1 MGLSYIYYST
11 EWLLVQNQIYS
22 LEELFKLGTFRIPN
36 YQRAYAWEIFPQL
49 EEYLSDLRQQV
60 IAQSVSSSKSYFL
73 GTVLLHEH
81 DSYAD
86 VVDGQ
91 QRLTTSVIFIASM
104 LAADEQLHFLD
115 EKRRK
120 LLKRYFVYDDDEETQ
135 KFCTIVADDNYFRSQ
150 ILGIGECIETILTAS
165 SRNLLEAKNYFINN
179 IADDEWVRLAAV
191 LTAAQV
197 MAYTVNDYA
206 DATQIFE
213 LQNDRG
219 KSLSTLESLKSF
231 LMHQVYLHAQNP
243 NDRLKG
249 IQERFA
255 QIFRDYESF
264 KNLVRAPDEDA
275 VLSYHCAAYL
285 KWSGDDWRYPKS
297 LVKEIVQGIEN
308 KRIPPWVELFVG
320 KLANTFETIKKLY
333 CSMENSQLIEVAELI
348 VLGRTAPFWPLLIRC
363 YNADKSEPKSNFC
376 QSVRLMEIYSFRGF
390 GMSNLRA
397 DAGQSSMYTYARD
410 FSDLG
415 DINTKLYDMCYW
427 YDIESRF
434 LTGLESPKAYQN
446 NRRDLTYLLWKY
458 ENFLRSQPG
467 SQQPNLSWKD
477 FIKPENGS
485 KKFSLEHIS
494 PQSSEQADIQVCWED
509 GDEEQEFKHIALH
522 RLGNLVL
529 DSVSTNSSKGKKAF
543 IEKLPHLEER
553 STYLS
558 QGELRDISRADSSG
572 SYEWGIKQ
580 IKIRQSR
587 LVDFACMMWN
597 PERYI

>member
-1 MGLSYIYYST
+1 MECLQ
-11 EWLLVQNQIYS
+11 VQNQIYS

-36 YQRAYAWEIFPQL
+36 YQRAYAWEIAPQL
-49 EEYLSDLRQQV
+49 EDYLSDLRQQV
-60 IAQSVSSSKSYFL
+60 IAQTVSSSKTYFL

-81 DSYAD
+81 DGYAD

-104 LAADEQLHFLD
+104 LAADEQLRFLD

-120 LLKRYFVYDDDEETQ
+120 LLKRYFIYDDDEETQ
-135 KFCTIVADDNYFRSQ
+135 KFCTITADDNFFRSQ
-150 ILGIGECIETILTAS
+150 ILSIGENSQSMLTAS
-165 SRNLLEAKNYFINN
+165 SLNLANAKKYFIDSISDN
-179 IADDEWVRLAAV
+179 EWVRLSTV
-191 LTAAQV
+191 LTSAQV

-219 KSLSTLESLKSF
+219 KRLSTLESLKSF
-231 LMHQVYLHAQNP
+231 LMHQVYLHAHNP

-255 QIFRDYESF
+255 QIFRDYEGF
-264 KNLVRAPDEDA
+264 KDLVSAPDEDA

-285 KWSGDDWRYPKS
+285 SWSGDNWRYPKS
-297 LVKEIVQGIEN
+297 LVKGFVQEIEN
-308 KRIPPWVELFVG
+308 RDIPPWVERFVG
-320 KLANTFETIKKLY
+320 ELANTFETIKKLY
-333 CSMENSQLIEVAELI
+333 CSIEHSQLLEVSELI

-363 YNADKSEPKSNFC
+363 YNADKSEHKADFC
-376 QSVRLMEIYSFRGF
+376 QSVRLMENYSFRGY

-410 FSDLG
+410 FSSLE
-415 DINTKLYDMCYW
+415 DIKVKLYEMCYW

-434 LTGLESPKAYQN
+434 LTGLESPKAYRN
-446 NRRDLTYLLWKY
+446 NRKDLTYLLWRY
-458 ENFLRSQPG
+458 ENYLRSQTG
-467 SQQPNLSWKD
+467 SQQPSLSWKD

-494 PQSSEQADIQVCWED
+494 SQSSEQVDLHVCWED
-509 GDEEQEFKHIALH
+509 GDEEQEFKHVALH

-529 DSVSTNSSKGKKAF
+529 DSVSTNSSKGKKPF

-553 STYLS
+553 SIYLS
-558 QGELRDISRADSSG
+558 QGELREISREDSSG
-572 SYEWGIKQ
+572 NYEWGIEQ
-580 IKIRQSR
+580 IKMRQKL
-587 LVDFACMMWN
+587 LVDFAHTMWK
-597 PERYI
+597 PESYI